1 MEPVIAV
8 TSPLELL
15 LYGVTQHPRVALK
28 QCSISAPTL
37 ILKHLVGQPI
47 LAAAAFQAA
56 LFSPRTPR
64 FPQQETLSQKSSFA
78 PVNATY
84 LPPSAAK
91 AQKCLGTLGTRAC
104 SILPDSSKALHLWP
118 SNKINQLG
126 RGEPKGLLL
135 A

>member
-56 LFSPRTPR
+56 LFARGRLGFRRKRRSPQGSPFPR
-64 FPQQETLSQKSSFA
+64 VNAIRLEAWCSGRSFA
-78 PVNATY
+78 YRRAMVTAASSPVGSGTWTICSWSELENVATW
-84 LPPSAAK
+84 PPLTEIA
-91 AQKCLGTLGTRAC
+91 
-104 SILPDSSKALHLWP
+104 
-118 SNKINQLG
+118 
-126 RGEPKGLLL
+126 
-135 A
+135 